1 MFDQLQ
7 GAIVF
12 SKSDVRSCYHQ
23 LRIRDS
29 NIPKT
34 VFHSRYDH
42 YEFIV
47 MSFGLTNAL
56 AVFMN
61 LMNKMFKDFLDT
73 FVIFFIGNILVYSK
87 IKAEHEEHLH

>member
-1 MFDQLQ
+1 M
-7 GAIVF
+7 F
-12 SKSDVRSCYHQ
+12 SKIDVRSCYHQ